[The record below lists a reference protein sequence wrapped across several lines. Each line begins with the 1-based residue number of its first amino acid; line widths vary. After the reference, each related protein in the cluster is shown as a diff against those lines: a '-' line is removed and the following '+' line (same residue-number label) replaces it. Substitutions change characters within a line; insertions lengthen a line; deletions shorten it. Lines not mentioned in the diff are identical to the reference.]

1 MSAGDRSAGFLIV
14 SIGAL
19 LSGVFFAGYAVLL
32 GERSL
37 FGYVPESV
45 GLACMFACM
54 RWPARKSMP
63 LMAGVGISAALAIAV
78 FVASGV
84 DEPVGLLVALLEL
97 VSLPYLWWLANRQQ

>member
-45 GLACMFACM
+45 GL
-54 RWPARKSMP
+54 P

-78 FVASGV
+78 FVVSGV